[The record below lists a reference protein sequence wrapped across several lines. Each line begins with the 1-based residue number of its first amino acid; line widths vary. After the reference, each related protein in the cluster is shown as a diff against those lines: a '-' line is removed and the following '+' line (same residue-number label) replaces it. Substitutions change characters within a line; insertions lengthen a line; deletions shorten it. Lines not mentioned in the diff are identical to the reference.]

1 MSVHNIGR
9 RELLASAGLLA
20 TPTGVRAE
28 ARKPTAVI
36 RTDHG
41 AFTVELEVGRAPLSC
56 ANFLRYVEA
65 GKYDGGAFFRAT
77 RTPGAPAEGTIV
89 GRPALR
95 SHPFPPIAHESTTRT
110 GLRHTT
116 GVISLGRFEP
126 GSATG
131 DIFICLGPQPY
142 LDARPGAPGDNLG
155 FAAFGRVLQGLA
167 VVRRIH
173 GLPANGPS
181 PYPDQKGQW
190 LNPPVAIVSARRGA

>member
-1 MSVHNIGR
+1 MTASGIGR
-9 RELLASAGLLA
+9 RELLGVAAFLAAPAS
-20 TPTGVRAE
+20 TRAQP
-28 ARKPTAVI
+28 RKPTAVI

-41 AFTVELEVGRAPLSC
+41 AITVELESRRAPLTC
-56 ANFLRYVEA
+56 ANFLRYVET
-65 GKYDGGAFFRAT
+65 GKYDGGVFFRAT
-77 RTPGAPAEGTIV
+77 RTPGAPADGTIV

-95 SHPFPPIAHESTTRT
+95 SHPFPPIAHESTTAT

-131 DIFICLGPQPY
+131 DFFICLGPQPY

-155 FAAFGRVLQGLA
+155 YAAFGRVVRGLE

-190 LNPPVAIVSARRGA
+190 LNPPVAIVGARRST